1 MHHRIIRRAAIGL
14 TTVLVFIALAF
25 GWGTLFREQ
34 RLAARDAP
42 AGEPAPYDPAAAAA
56 AYEERCTMCHGP
68 ARDNDGWMAGTPSE
82 RLEAAFAEFL
92 AGHAKAPAA
101 ENRILAKYLAELGVQ
116 KNQ

>member
-1 MHHRIIRRAAIGL
+1 MQHRIIFRAAIGL
-14 TTVLVFIALAF
+14 TTVLVVIALAF

-34 RLAARDAP
+34 RLAASEAA

-56 AYEERCTMCHGP
+56 AYEERCTTCHG
-68 ARDNDGWMAGTPSE
+68 AAKDNDWMDDTPTE

-92 AGHAKAPAA
+92 AGHAKAPAV
-101 ENRILAKYLAELGVQ
+101 ENRIIAKYLAERTAQ